1 MKLSFLHRC
10 SILILQVALF
20 AGCGSDKHE
29 KMRVLTYNIRFASF
43 DSTDFSWEKRKAGLI
58 SQLHGYDFV
67 GLQEVNPVQMND
79 ILNEL
84 KEEYGYIYRT
94 REESPDVG
102 EGVPL
107 LYNKQRWAV
116 VNSSTFWLSD
126 TPEIPGSNTWE
137 SAYLRV
143 ASYGLFASVDS
154 RDTVLVINTH
164 FDNVNQFAREKS
176 AELIHRYF
184 ENYFGKI
191 PIVLLGDFNVS
202 DDNKVYSYIVDSIG
216 LKDAW
221 TGAGNKTDSSSFTYH
236 GWKSDVGLSRIDYI
250 FISRHFDVT
259 RANRNAEKMDGIYP
273 SDHFGV
279 EVDLKCM
286 NKPE

>member
-1 MKLSFLHRC
+1 MKLYLFRYI
-10 SILILQVALF
+10 ILILPMALF
-20 AGCGSDKHE
+20 DGCGTDKHE
-29 KMRVLTYNIRFASF
+29 KMKVLTYNIRFASF
-43 DSTDFSWEKRKAGLI
+43 DSTEYSWEKRKAGLI

-94 REESPDVG
+94 REVSPDDG

-107 LYNKQRWAV
+107 LFNMQRWSLVA
-116 VNSSTFWLSD
+116 SSTFWLSD
-126 TPEIPGSNTWE
+126 TPDIPGSNTWE

-143 ASYGLFASVDS
+143 ASYGLFTSVDTQ
-154 RDTVLVINTH
+154 DTVLVINTH
-164 FDNVNQFAREKS
+164 FDNVNQFSREKS
-176 AELIHRYF
+176 AELLHRYF
-184 ENYFGKI
+184 ENYFGAI
-191 PIVLLGDFNVS
+191 PIVVMGDFNVS

-221 TGAGNKTDSSSFTYH
+221 TEAGNKTDSSSFTYH
-236 GWKSDVGLSRIDYI
+236 GWKSDVGLSRIDII
-250 FISRHFDVT
+250 FVSRHFEVT
-259 RANRNAEKMDGIYP
+259 RANRIAEKSDGIYP

-279 EVDLKCM
+279 EADLRMM